1 MKSESGFSSAIFSQP
16 FDFDYIHNLFLD
28 FWYLIS
34 ILY

>member
-1 MKSESGFSSAIFSQP
+1 MTSERGFSSAIIIQS